1 MLGPHNFIKLVDVY
15 FGIDILRDNIAS
27 HYTIV
32 GSGCPN
38 KVLILKGSVWM
49 ISFDFI
55 NPAVDFSK
63 KLSTN
68 NTLRGS

>member
-1 MLGPHNFIKLVDVY
+1 MLGPYNLIKLVDVY
-15 FGIDILRDNIAS
+15 FSVDILRDNIAS
-27 HYTIV
+27 YYTIV
-32 GSGCPN
+32 GSGRPN
-38 KVLILKGSVWM
+38 RVLILKGSIWI